1 MGVWAFRYVMR
12 VHTYGECADLVFLQ
26 KTETCYNDSLH
37 CGFLILRRNTL
48 ITEAHLKVILD
59 QFREQR
65 ILVIGD
71 FYLDAYWYIDKTRST
86 LSLETPWH
94 TNPVVEQR
102 YSPGAAGTV
111 TNNLKALGVGSV
123 YTLGVIGED
132 GFGGT
137 LLNSL
142 QANGCLTDFMVQV
155 PDWVTPTYLKPIHRG
170 YEGVETE
177 GPRFDI
183 ENQSPM
189 VEDVETAV
197 IDALRA
203 CVPLAD
209 GVIVGDQMPIDN
221 LGVITNRV
229 RAELCGLALAFPDKI
244 FFADSRMRIGAY
256 RNVIIKPNRFEA
268 KRAVQPEWNEQ
279 EVDIASAKQC
289 AVALSKKTQNTVYIT
304 LGENGILVYSEGK
317 FTHIPGV
324 PVDSEIDPVGA
335 GDSVSAGLVATLCS
349 LHTSREEAP
358 VEAAYVGNLVA
369 SITVTKIGT
378 TGTASPAEILE
389 RHRSYVNL

>member
-1 MGVWAFRYVMR
+1 M
-12 VHTYGECADLVFLQ
+12 
-26 KTETCYNDSLH
+26 
-37 CGFLILRRNTL
+37 

-59 QFREQR
+59 KFREQR

-71 FYLDAYWYIDKTRST
+71 FYLDAYWYIDKTLSA

-111 TNNLKALGVGSV
+111 TNNLRALGVGNV
-123 YTLGVIGED
+123 YTLGVIGRD

-137 LLNSL
+137 LLDRL
-142 QANGCLTDFMVQV
+142 QANGCLTDFMVQAQ
-155 PDWVTPTYLKPIHRG
+155 DWVTPTYLKPIHRG
-170 YEGVETE
+170 YEGMETE

-197 IDALRA
+197 IDALQA
-203 CVPLAD
+203 CIPLVD
-209 GVIVGDQMPIDN
+209 GVIVGDQMPIEN
-221 LGVITNRV
+221 LGVITNHV
-229 RAELCGLALAFPDKI
+229 REKLCELALMFPDKI

-268 KRAVQPEWNEQ
+268 KRAVQPEWNGQ
-279 EVDIASAKQC
+279 EIDIKSAKQC
-289 AVALSKKTQNTVYIT
+289 AVTLAEQTQNTVYVT
-304 LGENGILVYSEGK
+304 LGENGILVYAEGR
-317 FTHIPGV
+317 FTHIPGIRV
-324 PVDSEIDPVGA
+324 NSEIDPVGA

-349 LHTSREEAP
+349 LHASQEGAP

-389 RHRSYVNL
+389 RHRDYINL

>member
-1 MGVWAFRYVMR
+1 M
-12 VHTYGECADLVFLQ
+12 
-26 KTETCYNDSLH
+26 
-37 CGFLILRRNTL
+37 
-48 ITEAHLKVILD
+48 ITEARLAGILN
-59 QFREQR
+59 QFRDQR

-137 LLNSL
+137 LLNRL
-142 QANGCLTDFMVQV
+142 QENGCLTDFMIQV

-189 VEDVETAV
+189 LEGVEATV
-197 IDALRA
+197 IDALQA
-203 CVPLAD
+203 CVPLVD
-209 GVIVGDQMPIDN
+209 GVIVGDQMPIEN
-221 LGVITNRV
+221 LGVITNGV
-229 RAELCGLALAFPDKI
+229 REGLCELALAFPDKI
-244 FFADSRMRIGAY
+244 FFADSRARIGAY
-256 RNVIIKPNRFEA
+256 RDVIIKPNRFEA
-268 KRAVQPEWNEQ
+268 KRAVEPEWGGQ
-279 EVDIASAKQC
+279 EVDIEAAKQC
-289 AVALSKKTQNTVYIT
+289 AVVLAQQTQNTVYIT
-304 LGENGILVYSEGK
+304 LGENGMLVYCEGK
-317 FTHIPGV
+317 FSHIPGI

-349 LHTSREEAP
+349 LCSSQKSVAA
-358 VEAAYVGNLVA
+358 VEAAYVSNLVA

-378 TGTASPAEILE
+378 TGTASPSEILK
-389 RHRSYVNL
+389 RHRNYVNL

>member
-1 MGVWAFRYVMR
+1 MISETR
-12 VHTYGECADLVFLQ
+12 L
-26 KTETCYNDSLH
+26 KT
-37 CGFLILRRNTL
+37 ILN
-48 ITEAHLKVILD
+48 
-59 QFREQR
+59 QFHQQC

-71 FYLDAYWYIDKTRST
+71 FYLDAYWSIDKTRST

-137 LLNSL
+137 LLNRL

-155 PDWVTPTYLKPIHRG
+155 PDWVTPTYLKPMHRG

-183 ENQSPM
+183 ENQFPM
-189 VEDVETAV
+189 AEDVETAV
-197 IDALRA
+197 IDALKA
-203 CVPLAD
+203 CLPLVD
-209 GVIVGDQMPIDN
+209 GIIVGDQMPQEN

-229 RAELCGLALAFPDKI
+229 REELCELAVAFPEKI
-244 FFADSRMRIGAY
+244 FFADSRTRIGAY

-268 KRAVQPEWNEQ
+268 KRAVQPEWRGH
-279 EVDIASAKQC
+279 EVDIQAAKQC
-289 AVALSKKTQNTVYIT
+289 AVALAAQTQNTVYIT
-304 LGENGILVYSEGK
+304 LGENGILVYCEGK
-317 FTHIPGV
+317 FMHIRGV

-349 LHTSREEAP
+349 LPALHGEDAA
-358 VEAAYVGNLVA
+358 VAAAYVGNLVA

-378 TGTASPAEILE
+378 TGTASPTEILE
-389 RHRSYVNL
+389 RHRNSMSL

>member
-1 MGVWAFRYVMR
+1 MIVYIVG
-12 VHTYGECADLVFLQ
+12 
-26 KTETCYNDSLH
+26 
-37 CGFLILRRNTL
+37 ILRDRRNSL
-48 ITEAHLKVILD
+48 ITEARLEAILNR
-59 QFREQR
+59 FRDQR
-65 ILVIGD
+65 ILVVGD
-71 FYLDAYWYIDKTRST
+71 FYLDAYWYIDKALST

-137 LLNSL
+137 LLSCL

-155 PDWVTPTYLKPIHRG
+155 QDWVTPTYLKPIHRG

-189 VEDVETAV
+189 VANVETTV
-197 IDALRA
+197 IEALQA
-203 CVPLAD
+203 CIPRVD
-209 GVIVGDQMPIDN
+209 GIIIGDQMPVEN
-221 LGVITNRV
+221 LGVITTRV
-229 RAELCGLALAFPDKI
+229 REELCRLASEYPEKI
-244 FFADSRMRIGAY
+244 FFADSRTRIGAY
-256 RNVIIKPNRFEA
+256 RSVIVKPNRFEA
-268 KRAVQPEWNEQ
+268 KRAVQPEWSGQ
-279 EVDIASAKQC
+279 EVDIDTAKQC
-289 AVALSKKTQNTVYIT
+289 AVTLAQQTQNTVYIT
-304 LGENGILVYSEGK
+304 LGENGILVYCDGE
-317 FTHIPGV
+317 FTHVPGIS
-324 PVDSEIDPVGA
+324 VDSEIDPVGA

-349 LHTSREEAP
+349 LRTSQEKAA
-358 VEAAYVGNLVA
+358 VEAAYLGNLIA

-389 RHRSYVNL
+389 RHRNYMNL

>member
-1 MGVWAFRYVMR
+1 
-12 VHTYGECADLVFLQ
+12 
-26 KTETCYNDSLH
+26 
-37 CGFLILRRNTL
+37 L
-48 ITEAHLKVILD
+48 ITEARLEGILN

-65 ILVIGD
+65 ILVVGD

-137 LLNSL
+137 LLNCL
-142 QANGCLTDFMVQV
+142 QTNGCLTDFMIQV

-189 VEDVETAV
+189 LEDVEVSV
-197 IDALRA
+197 IKALRA
-203 CVPLAD
+203 CVPLVD
-209 GVIVGDQMPIDN
+209 GVIVGDQMPIEN
-221 LGVITNRV
+221 LGVITNGV
-229 RAELCGLALAFPDKI
+229 REGLCELALAFPEKF
-244 FFADSRMRIGAY
+244 FFADSRTRIGAY

-268 KRAVQPEWNEQ
+268 KRAVQPEWSGQ
-279 EVDIASAKQC
+279 EVDIEAAKQC
-289 AVALSKKTQNTVYIT
+289 AVALAQQTQNTVYVT
-304 LGENGILVYSEGK
+304 LGENGILVYCEGK
-317 FTHIPGV
+317 FAHIPGI

-349 LHTSREEAP
+349 LHASQEEAAA

-389 RHRSYVNL
+389 RHRNCVSL

>member
-1 MGVWAFRYVMR
+1 MVLYIAG
-12 VHTYGECADLVFLQ
+12 
-26 KTETCYNDSLH
+26 
-37 CGFLILRRNTL
+37 ILRHRRITL
-48 ITEAHLKVILD
+48 ITEAHLEVILNK
-59 QFREQR
+59 FREQR

-71 FYLDAYWYIDKTRST
+71 FYLDAYWYIDKIRST

-111 TNNLKALGVGSV
+111 TNNLKALNVGSI

-137 LLNSL
+137 LLNRL

-189 VEDVETAV
+189 AEDVEDTV
-197 IDALRA
+197 IDALQVS
-203 CVPLAD
+203 VPLVD
-209 GVIVGDQMPIDN
+209 GVIVGDQMPIEN

-229 RAELCGLALAFPDKI
+229 REKLSELALAFPEKI
-244 FFADSRMRIGAY
+244 FFADSRTRIGAY

-268 KRAVQPEWNEQ
+268 KRAVQPEWSGED
-279 EVDIASAKQC
+279 VDIEAAKQC
-289 AVALSKKTQNTVYIT
+289 AVALAQQTQNTVYIT
-304 LGENGILVYSEGK
+304 LGENGILVCHEGI
-317 FTHIPGV
+317 FTHVPGI

-335 GDSVSAGLVATLCS
+335 GDSVSAGLVATLCT
-349 LHTSREEAP
+349 LHASQEGAA

-378 TGTASPAEILE
+378 TGTASAAEIIE
-389 RHRSYVNL
+389 RHRNYVSL